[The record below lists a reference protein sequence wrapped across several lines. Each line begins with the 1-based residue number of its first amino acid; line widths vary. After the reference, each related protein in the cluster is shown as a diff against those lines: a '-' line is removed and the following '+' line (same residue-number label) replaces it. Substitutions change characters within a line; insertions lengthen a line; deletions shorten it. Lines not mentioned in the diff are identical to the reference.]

1 MTDQTHLIIFDL
13 GIDDSEM
20 YPSLLNSIFILNR
33 VSIFSINLGL
43 SFEAIIQGPLSEE
56 LVESLAVSS
65 SFFYKFFY
73 LWEKFFFRTNRIQP
87 ILPIRYTHIAIVE

>member
-1 MTDQTHLIIFDL
+1 MTDQTQLIIFDL

-43 SFEAIIQGPLSEE
+43 SFEAIIQGQLSEE

-65 SFFYKFFY
+65 SFFTNSSISGRSFF
-73 LWEKFFFRTNRIQP
+73 
-87 ILPIRYTHIAIVE
+87 

>member
-20 YPSLLNSIFILNR
+20 YPSLLHFICILNR

-65 SFFYKFFY
+65 SFF
-73 LWEKFFFRTNRIQP
+73 TNSSISGRSSF
-87 ILPIRYTHIAIVE
+87 